1 MGFLQFS
8 FTVLLDPKIWR
19 IVSFSLLEIRDGD
32 NKISEVWIGTGVLNS
47 ESIAVTNGTPVNQS
61 GKDVQLDLVKHFE
74 NGNPLPTKDG
84 LKENSPQDKIQSHNV
99 DHGKYKSTSLA
110 AVKIVD
116 ERGSNGFD
124 LQNTFSTLKLQP
136 GGPEKN
142 IQTTVERTCSIE
154 NIIEEQMK
162 VSSVY
167 ASLGPHASK
176 LKRSLQK
183 TIWFRLTAVQMYRGL
198 MIFMEDLIQVL
209 SKTFRALQKEKGQVE
224 IIKTDTSFPLTLTKL
239 HHHIADAA
247 LICGCHQAYNQSGD
261 ILHKRVAETRQ
272 VLYRI
277 VYGKA
282 KLQLMHVKRER
293 LLKQVELL
301 RTGVQESQ
309 MLKLNFVKHHFV
321 SSEKDAK
328 LSDNSCSVTFG
339 NNLEGASCKVSTMKN
354 EVEALENKIKNLTK
368 SFHTCCKIRGEQSS
382 SGTIELV
389 NDHLKKRT
397 CCRLIRQGIQL
408 WEVDDLQ
415 NRNGHHNV
423 VLNYHGFI
431 SQSLV
436 LNPGRNSSI
445 FVANKL
451 NDMNISKD
459 STIVDDVGRMSE
471 ESGSD
476 DD

>member
-183 TIWFRLTAVQMYRGL
+183 
-198 MIFMEDLIQVL
+198 
-209 SKTFRALQKEKGQVE
+209 
-224 IIKTDTSFPLTLTKL
+224 DTSFPLTLTKL